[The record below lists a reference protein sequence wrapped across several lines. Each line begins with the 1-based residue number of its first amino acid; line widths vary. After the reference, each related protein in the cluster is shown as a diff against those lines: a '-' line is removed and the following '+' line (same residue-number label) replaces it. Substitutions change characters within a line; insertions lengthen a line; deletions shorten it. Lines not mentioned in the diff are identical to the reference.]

1 VAVHN
6 DLGQRGEAIAKA
18 YLLEKGHEILFVNYR
33 YAHLEADIISRD
45 SNILIFIEVK
55 TRTGNTFGDPEE
67 FVGYAK
73 QKNLQFLAER
83 YMEQHEYN
91 GEIRFDIISILFGN
105 EGNYKLRH
113 LEDAF
118 WPGF

>member
-1 VAVHN
+1 MAAHN

-18 YLLEKGHEILFVNYR
+18 HLLEKGHEILFLNYR
-33 YAHLEADIISRD
+33 YTHLEADIISRFG
-45 SNILIFIEVK
+45 NIIIFTEVK
-55 TRTGNTFGDPEE
+55 ARSGNSFGEPEE

-83 YMEQHEYN
+83 YVEQHEYD